1 MRDYE
6 KLVKTLITPL
16 VKNPDSLLVRKT
28 IEDQKIIVHIFGESE
43 DIAVLIGRRGVIAN
57 ALREIASVA
66 GKLEEEHVYLKF
78 ESFTDNK

>member
-6 KLVKTLITPL
+6 KLVTTIITPL
-16 VKNPDSLLVRKT
+16 IKNPDSILIRRTDEDGRIT
-28 IEDQKIIVHIFGESE
+28 INIFGESE

-66 GKLEEEHVYLKF
+66 GKLDEQHVYLKF
-78 ESFTDNK
+78 ESFDDNK

>member
-6 KLVKTLITPL
+6 QLVTNIITPL
-16 VKNPDSLLVRKT
+16 VKNPASLLIRKT
-28 IEDQKIIVHIFGESE
+28 IEDNKIIINIFGESE

-66 GKLEEEHVYLKF
+66 GKLDEQHVYLKF
-78 ESFTDNK
+78 ESFSDNK